1 MESPQLGDPLF
12 AEVILPPSAG
22 WQLTGAMAAPRRDHT
37 ATRLEDGRVL
47 IIGWFTQDAEIY
59 DPTINTF
66 SSVGATRFSH
76 GWGHSA
82 TLLQDGT
89 VLIVGG
95 GQNRRAVEL
104 YDPGSGTFATVGET
118 LADRTHHTATRM
130 ADGRVLLAGGQG
142 VGPVTHAAVEIYDPS
157 TQSFSPTGSLAE
169 ERAAA
174 GAALLADGRV
184 VVVGGIHT
192 TSPGQGYGL
201 RTTELFDPATGTFSP
216 GGSMTVP
223 RSGVETATL
232 FSGDLMV
239 IGGGT
244 QTAEF
249 YDPGTDSF
257 RPTAQMISP
266 HGSGTLTRMHDGRVL
281 VAGGAVAIGP
291 VTTNAAEVYDPQ
303 TGQFTS
309 VTGMNEAR
317 QQHTATLLDDGRV
330 LVVGGVAGGS
340 GETSTAE
347 FYGLT
352 ADQRMRY
359 LASAVDEYVQ
369 QEVLNAQQGKQL
381 SARLER
387 SQLRF
392 DAGQYPQAVKQLA
405 GYVRKVE
412 SFVRSGVFT
421 PEQAAPLVLN
431 AESLI
436 VQFGG

>member
-1 MESPQLGDPLF
+1 M
-12 AEVILPPSAG
+12 
-22 WQLTGAMAAPRRDHT
+22 
-37 ATRLEDGRVL
+37 
-47 IIGWFTQDAEIY
+47 
-59 DPTINTF
+59 
-66 SSVGATRFSH
+66 
-76 GWGHSA
+76 
-82 TLLQDGT
+82 TL
-89 VLIVGG
+89 
-95 GQNRRAVEL
+95 
-104 YDPGSGTFATVGET
+104 
-118 LADRTHHTATRM
+118 
-130 ADGRVLLAGGQG
+130 
-142 VGPVTHAAVEIYDPS
+142 
-157 TQSFSPTGSLAE
+157 
-169 ERAAA
+169 
-174 GAALLADGRV
+174 
-184 VVVGGIHT
+184 
-192 TSPGQGYGL
+192 
-201 RTTELFDPATGTFSP
+201 
-216 GGSMTVP
+216 P

-232 FSGDLMV
+232 LSGDLMV

-249 YDPGTDSF
+249 YDPVTDSF
-257 RPTAQMISP
+257 RPIAQMITP

-281 VAGGAVAIGP
+281 VVGGSVAIGP

-303 TGQFTS
+303 TDQFTA

-352 ADQRMRY
+352 ADQRMSY

-369 QEVLNAQQGKQL
+369 QGVLTAQQGKQL

-392 DAGQYPQAVKQLA
+392 DAGRYRQAVNQLA
-405 GYVRKVE
+405 GFVRKVE
-412 SFVRSGVFT
+412 SYIRSGVFT
-421 PEQAAPLVLN
+421 AEQAAPVVLT